1 MTNYSR
7 ALGAVLCAVM
17 LAACS
22 GGGSVPSS
30 SSAGSSAPVSHRR
43 TGFIKAQVFVPR
55 KKHQSAREVEKL
67 KTEQRRHAHGR
78 KPKFL
83 SGNTTEIDFEL
94 LSVSGVTAS
103 SQDRTT
109 FDFIVYTNGS
119 DCTAS
124 GGGFSCTITAAAP
137 AGSDVYDVSS
147 RQCSQ
152 SSGTGNPCPGGDLT
166 LLGAAVA
173 PIAVIF
179 DQTVAAAFTL
189 NPVVASIAW
198 SAVGSA
204 SYNNGSSNGA
214 FPSTL
219 WLTSNGSNIP
229 TYTPSGTVGQPGTYS
244 CAGNNCY
251 EPAAQGTEIAYGVTL
266 QAYDPS
272 SALII
277 PASGGGTIYQTPL
290 YLTSSGA
297 PDVISWSC
305 TDHVASGTSLT
316 WATGGG
322 PFASNSSATGANQ
335 SINSPVANPASD
347 IDGGS
352 TFDGNGNPV
361 TAVGNNGTQMSWDG
375 VDQPVLDSPDTCTA
389 TDTQSN
395 GTTFYVGLG
404 EGGFTG
410 VGVTITEFSTG
421 LTSGSFPAGIAP
433 GSDGNVWFVEQA
445 ANQIGRIAP
454 SGTITEFSSGLSSNA
469 GLTAIALGPD
479 GNLWFT
485 ECAIN
490 QIGKITTAG
499 TVTEYSAG
507 LTHGSQP
514 NYIAA
519 GPDGNLWFTEY
530 AGRIGKI
537 TPTGTVTEYSAGL
550 NPGSQPAGIAAGPDG
565 DLWFTDCT
573 GAIGKITTAGTIT
586 EYTGLAS
593 GAVPLGITAGPDG
606 NLWFTPG
613 LGSVGRI
620 TTAGAITE
628 FSTGGSPYLIAAG
641 PDGNLWY
648 ADRGSAIGEITTSG
662 VVTRYFTGVTSGS
675 HPWGITA
682 GPDGNMWFTESTGN
696 RIGRVQLPGSI
707 DGATHAHSL
716 RLPGKRGIIR

>member
-1 MTNYSR
+1 MTRYYSQ
-7 ALGAVLCAVM
+7 ALGALLCVAM

-30 SSAGSSAPVSHRR
+30 SSPSVPASHQR

-55 KKHQSAREVEKL
+55 KKHQSAREKL

-94 LSVSGVTAS
+94 LSVGGVTATS
-103 SQDRTT
+103 GDRTA
-109 FDFIVYTNGS
+109 FDFVVYTNGS

-124 GGGFSCTITAAAP
+124 GGGFLCTITAAAP
-137 AGSDVYDVSS
+137 AGSDVYDISS

-166 LLGAAVA
+166 VLGAAVA

-204 SYNNGSSNGA
+204 NYNNGSSNGV
-214 FPSTL
+214 FPSSL
-219 WLTSNGSNIP
+219 WLASNGSNLP

-297 PDVISWSC
+297 PDVITWSC
-305 TDHVASGTSLT
+305 TDHVVSGTSLT

-322 PFASNSSATGANQ
+322 PFASNGSATGANA

-375 VDQPVLDSPDTCTA
+375 VDQPKLDSPDTCTA
-389 TDTQSN
+389 TDTESN
-395 GTTFYVGLG
+395 SAVFYVGLG
-404 EGGFTG
+404 EGG
-410 VGVTITEFSTG
+410 VTW
-421 LTSGSFPAGIAP
+421 
-433 GSDGNVWFVEQA
+433 GN
-445 ANQIGRIAP
+445 
-454 SGTITEFSSGLSSNA
+454 
-469 GLTAIALGPD
+469 
-479 GNLWFT
+479 
-485 ECAIN
+485 
-490 QIGKITTAG
+490 
-499 TVTEYSAG
+499 
-507 LTHGSQP
+507 
-514 NYIAA
+514 AA
-519 GPDGNLWFTEY
+519 GPGNVYVADENNSAVKEILAVNGSIPASPT
-530 AGRIGKI
+530 I
-537 TPTGTVTEYSAGL
+537 TTLGSGFIEPVGVAVDTTGNVYVVDYGNSTIDEMLAVGGSIPVSPTINTL
-550 NPGSQPAGIAAGPDG
+550 GSGFNLPQGIAVDGSGDVYVADSSNNAVKEIVAVGGSIPASPTIRTLGSGFNSPLGVAVDASGNVYVADAGSNAVKEILAVGGSIP
-565 DLWFTDCT
+565 
-573 GAIGKITTAGTIT
+573 ASPTIKT
-586 EYTGLAS
+586 LAS
-593 GAVPLGITAGPDG
+593 GFNRPYSVAV
-606 NLWFTPG
+606 
-613 LGSVGRI
+613 R
-620 TTAGAITE
+620 
-628 FSTGGSPYLIAAG
+628 
-641 PDGNLWY
+641 
-648 ADRGSAIGEITTSG
+648 
-662 VVTRYFTGVTSGS
+662 
-675 HPWGITA
+675 
-682 GPDGNMWFTESTGN
+682 
-696 RIGRVQLPGSI
+696 
-707 DGATHAHSL
+707 
-716 RLPGKRGIIR
+716 